1 MSVPET
7 RGRLGRS
14 RWLAAVVVIALAA
27 AACGG
32 GRSSSSGDDAATSGT
47 TSDSSASSFGTL
59 ASPCGPASGDA
70 VTAGGATVQ
79 GVTDSAITIGY
90 GDDAGY
96 QASPGLDHEM
106 SDAVKGMIQWCND
119 QGGIN
124 GRTVDGVYYDAKI
137 TEANNV
143 MAEACSKVF
152 MLVGEGFALDGGA
165 EQTRVNCGLPAV
177 AGYATNAAV
186 STGPDLFQPEPAPP
200 DQNSIGAAY
209 QLAAAYPEQVK
220 KAAVVY
226 GDFATTQ
233 ETRDK
238 AKASYPQAGW
248 TFLDC
253 DQSYPIAGSIDW
265 KPVVQRLKDCGV
277 EVVYFTGSPAPN
289 FENMLDAAKQLD
301 FSPLYMTERNFYEE
315 AFAAWNQNGNADNVF
330 VNTQVVPFDMASD
343 NAATQ
348 AYLDAVKKVGGD
360 TSTLGALSASA
371 FLLWATAVDQCGA
384 TVTRDCVVANI
395 AKVTEWNAGGL
406 HSTANPGQN
415 ESTQCAMTLR
425 LQGTKFTQWAPA
437 AAGEFQCDPKYVVDI
452 TTTASEAA
460 KLGPDRRST
469 LYTGG

>member
-1 MSVPET
+1 MSVPEP
-7 RGRLGRS
+7 RGRLGRT
-14 RWLAAVVVIALAA
+14 RWLAAVLVVALAA
-27 AACGG
+27 AACGS
-32 GRSSSSGDDAATSGT
+32 GRSSSSGDDSGSTATT
-47 TSDSSASSFGTL
+47 AVASANSFGTL
-59 ASPCGPASGDA
+59 ASPCGPADGA
-70 VTAGGATVQ
+70 TTTGGAAVQ
-79 GVTDSAITIGY
+79 GVTDSGITIGY

-96 QASPGLDHEM
+96 QGSPGLDHEM
-106 SDAVKGMIQWCND
+106 SDAVKGMIEWCNG

-124 GRTVDGVYYDAKI
+124 GRKVDGVYYDAKI

-152 MLVGEGFALDGGA
+152 MLVGEGFALDGA
-165 EQTRVNCGLPAV
+165 SEQTRVGCGLPAV

-186 STGPDLFQPEPAPP
+186 ATGPNLFQPEPAPP

-248 TFLDC
+248 NFLDC

-277 EVVYFTGSPAPN
+277 QVVYFSGSPAPN
-289 FENMLDAAKQLD
+289 FENLLDAAKQLD
-301 FSPLYMTERNFYEE
+301 FSPLYMTERNFYE
-315 AFAAWNQNGNADNVF
+315 ATFAAWNQSGNGDNVF
-330 VNTQVVPFDMASD
+330 VNTQVVPFDQAADSP
-343 NAATQ
+343 ATQ
-348 AYLDAVKKVGGD
+348 TYLDIVKKVGGD

-384 TVTRDCVVANI
+384 TVTRECVVSNI
-395 AKVTEWNAGGL
+395 EKVTEWNAGGL
-406 HSTANPGQN
+406 HSTANPGRN

-425 LQGTKFTQWAPA
+425 LQGTRFTQWAPSD
-437 AAGEFQCDPKYVVDI
+437 AGQFQCDPKYVVDI
-452 TTTASEAA
+452 TTSASQAA